1 MNVFVKP
8 NEQNE
13 ARFNSAMARKGRMKF
28 NNFKMKKQL
37 FITAL
42 LLIPTLWLHA
52 QENKHAQAMRTAF
65 VETIYGKFP
74 KNIEAKMKSM
84 NEDSLIVAHGEWGCL
99 DGGGLVPKEKIH
111 VVTLS
116 QTKSNVTA
124 SVGPLYIDGHRFSF
138 NQVPDDPTLPLRPI
152 LDAFDKQAPFANSY
166 YSYTAGDEQAI
177 FPGVKIAWGEH
188 GEIFPLELRPSMN
201 TRIIS
206 FKDDDGFRSTYLLSW
221 MDTELNDG
229 NLLHKRYMVEGII
242 YEFHCPKIDS
252 KPQVKSYDPDEYLN
266 RTNTGLGVAHNMVW
280 DIKKNSP
287 ERAKALETDTVM
299 ERYAYKFQE
308 MVAKLKGSTE
318 MPNLYTSYD
327 ALKAKVQRMLDLNR
341 TATPTEQQA
350 ICNTLYKEVVAYPF
364 RLSGRQAEELGRM
377 TETLEANVTGNLKQQ
392 VAKVRRGISIMKDPT
407 VEIDSLSKRDQEYL
421 NRNFWKLS
429 HEPVDYDKTEF
440 TAIGEHYSGDSQTGY
455 LEVKGEAG
463 KGFEAE
469 TTLRDLRPGRYRV
482 SAVVRAANADHS
494 FAYIF
499 AKTGNTDRGDISTK
513 EIPALGRTGGN
524 VWFSSLCRFEQR
536 AADNAG
542 VYTLDINK
550 ATANGGQGY
559 GWNRIWLDV
568 VTVYDDGTLTY
579 GVTTRPNP
587 DYNGGWFSACDF
599 IVERV
604 DD

>member
-1 MNVFVKP
+1 
-8 NEQNE
+8 
-13 ARFNSAMARKGRMKF
+13 
-28 NNFKMKKQL
+28 MKKQL
-37 FITAL
+37 LITAL
-42 LLIPTLWLHA
+42 LLMPAAWLHA

-84 NEDSLIVAHGEWGCL
+84 NEDSLTVARGEWGCL

-116 QTKSNVTA
+116 KSKSNVTA
-124 SVGPLYIDGHRFSF
+124 SIGPLYLDGHRFSF
-138 NQVPDDPTLPLRPI
+138 NQVPDDPTLPLRPM
-152 LDAFDKQAPFANSY
+152 LDAFDKQAPFASNY
-166 YSYTAGDEQAI
+166 YSYVAGDEQAI

-188 GEIFPLELRPSMN
+188 GETFPLELRPEMN
-201 TRIIS
+201 ARIIS

-221 MDTELNDG
+221 IDTELTDG
-229 NLLHKRYMVEGII
+229 DTKHKRYLVEGII

-299 ERYAYKFQE
+299 EKFGYKFQE

-327 ALKAKVQRMLDLNR
+327 ALKANVQRMLDLSR

-350 ICNTLYKEVVAYPF
+350 ICNTLDKEVVAYPF
-364 RLSGRQAEELGRM
+364 RLSGRQARELDRM
-377 TETLEANVTGNLKQQ
+377 TEALEAAVADNLKQR
-392 VAKVRRGISIMKDPT
+392 VANVRWGISIMMTPPVD
-407 VEIDSLSKRDQEYL
+407 IDSLSERAQDYL
-421 NRNFWKLS
+421 NRNFWKPS
-429 HEPVDYDKTEF
+429 YEPVDYTTTTF

-455 LEVKGEAG
+455 LEVKGEAC

-469 TTLRDLRPGRYRV
+469 TTLTGLRPGRYRV
-482 SAVVRAANADHS
+482 SAVVRAAEADHS
-494 FAYIF
+494 FAYVF
-499 AKTGNTDRGDISTK
+499 VRTGNTDRGDLTTK
-513 EIPALGRTGGN
+513 EIPAMGRTGGN
-524 VWFSSLCRFEQR
+524 VWFSALSRFEQR
-536 AADNAG
+536 AGNKEG
-542 VYTLDINK
+542 VYALDINK

-559 GWNRIWLDV
+559 GWNRIWLND
-568 VTVYDDGTLTY
+568 VTVYDNGELTY
-579 GVTTRPNP
+579 GVTTRTSPE
-587 DYNGGWFSACDF
+587 YNGGWFSACDF

-604 DD
+604 GD

>member
-1 MNVFVKP
+1 MND
-8 NEQNE
+8 N
-13 ARFNSAMARKGRMKF
+13 
-28 NNFKMKKQL
+28 KMKKQL
-37 FITAL
+37 LITAL
-42 LLIPTLWLHA
+42 LLLPAEWLHA

-84 NEDSLIVAHGEWGCL
+84 NEDSLTVARGEWGCL

-116 QTKSNVTA
+116 KSKSNVTA
-124 SVGPLYIDGHRFSF
+124 SIGPLYLDGHRFSF
-138 NQVPDDPTLPLRPI
+138 NQVPDDPTLPLRPM
-152 LDAFDKQAPFANSY
+152 LDAFDKQAPFASNY
-166 YSYTAGDEQAI
+166 YSYTAGDEQSI

-188 GEIFPLELRPSMN
+188 GQTFPLELRPEMN
-201 TRIIS
+201 ARIIS

-221 MDTELNDG
+221 MDTELTDG
-229 NLLHKRYMVEGII
+229 DTKHKRYLVEGII

-299 ERYAYKFQE
+299 ERFGYKFQE

-327 ALKAKVQRMLDLNR
+327 ALKAKVQRMLDLSR

-350 ICNTLYKEVVAYPF
+350 ICNTLDKEVVAYPF
-364 RLSGRQAEELGRM
+364 RLSGRQAGELDRM
-377 TETLEANVTGNLKQQ
+377 TEALEAAVADNLKQR
-392 VAKVRRGISIMKDPT
+392 VANVRWGISIMMTPT
-407 VEIDSLSKRDQEYL
+407 VDIDSLSERDQDYL

-429 HEPVDYDKTEF
+429 YEPVDYTTTTF

-455 LEVKGEAG
+455 LEVRGEAG

-482 SAVVRAANADHS
+482 SAVVRAAEADHS
-494 FAYIF
+494 FAYVF
-499 AKTGNTDRGDISTK
+499 VRTGNTDRGDFTTE
-513 EIPALGRTGGN
+513 EIPAMGNTGGN
-524 VWFSSLCRFEQR
+524 VWFSALSRFEQR
-536 AADNAG
+536 AGNKEG
-542 VYTLDINK
+542 VYALDINK

-559 GWNRIWLDV
+559 GWNRIWLND
-568 VTVYDDGTLTY
+568 VTVYDNGELTY

-587 DYNGGWFSACDF
+587 QYSGGWFSACDF

-604 DD
+604 AD

>member
-1 MNVFVKP
+1 MLAP
-8 NEQNE
+8 
-13 ARFNSAMARKGRMKF
+13 AA
-28 NNFKMKKQL
+28 
-37 FITAL
+37 ITVL
-42 LLIPTLWLHA
+42 NA
-52 QENKHAQAMRTAF
+52 QENKHAQAMHTAF
-65 VETIYGKFP
+65 IETIHGKFP
-74 KNIEAKMKSM
+74 KNIEAKLTSM
-84 NEDSLIVAHGEWGCL
+84 NEDSLTVARGEWGCL

-116 QTKSNVTA
+116 KSKSNVTA
-124 SVGPLYIDGHRFSF
+124 SIGPLYIDGHRFYF
-138 NQVPDDPTLPLRPI
+138 NQVPDDPTLPLRPM
-152 LDAFDKQAPFANSY
+152 LDAFDKQAPFANNY

-188 GEIFPLELRPSMN
+188 GETFPLELRPEMN
-201 TRIIS
+201 ARIIG

-221 MDTELNDG
+221 MDTELTDG
-229 NLLHKRYMVEGII
+229 DTKHKRYMVEGII

-299 ERYAYKFQE
+299 EKFGYKFQE

-318 MPNLYTSYD
+318 IPNLYTSYD
-327 ALKAKVQRMLDLNR
+327 ALKAKVQRMLDLSR

-350 ICNTLYKEVVAYPF
+350 ICNTLDKEVVAYPF
-364 RLSGRQAEELGRM
+364 RLSGRQAGELDRM
-377 TETLEANVTGNLKQQ
+377 TEALEAAVADNLKQQ
-392 VAKVRRGISIMKDPT
+392 VAKVRWDISIMITPT
-407 VEIDSLSKRDQEYL
+407 VDIDSLSERDQDYL

-429 HEPVDYDKTEF
+429 YEPVDYTTTTF

-455 LEVKGEAG
+455 LEVKGEAC

-482 SAVVRAANADHS
+482 SAVVRAAEADRS
-494 FAYIF
+494 FAF
-499 AKTGNTDRGDISTK
+499 VFVRTGNTERGDFTTK
-513 EIPALGRTGGN
+513 EIPAMGRTGGN
-524 VWFSSLCRFEQR
+524 VWFSALSRFEQR
-536 AADNAG
+536 AGNKEG
-542 VYTLDINK
+542 VYALDINK

-559 GWNRIWLDV
+559 GWNRIWLND
-568 VTVYDDGTLTY
+568 VTVYDNGELTY

-587 DYNGGWFSACDF
+587 HYNGGWFSACDF

-604 DD
+604 GDL

>member
-1 MNVFVKP
+1 
-8 NEQNE
+8 
-13 ARFNSAMARKGRMKF
+13 
-28 NNFKMKKQL
+28 MKKQL
-37 FITAL
+37 LITTAL
-42 LLIPTLWLHA
+42 LLMPAAWLHA
-52 QENKHAQAMRTAF
+52 QENKHAQAMHTAF
-65 VETIYGKFP
+65 IETIYGKFP

-84 NEDSLIVAHGEWGCL
+84 NEDSLTVARGEWGCL

-116 QTKSNVTA
+116 KSKSNVTA
-124 SVGPLYIDGHRFSF
+124 SIGPLYLDGHRFSF
-138 NQVPDDPTLPLRPI
+138 NQVPNDPTLPLRPM
-152 LDAFDKQAPFANSY
+152 LDAFDKQAPFASNY

-188 GEIFPLELRPSMN
+188 GETFPLELRPEMN
-201 TRIIS
+201 ARIIS
-206 FKDDDGFRSTYLLSW
+206 FKDTDGFRSTYLLSW
-221 MDTELNDG
+221 IDTELTDG
-229 NLLHKRYMVEGII
+229 NTKHKHYLVEGII

-299 ERYAYKFQE
+299 EQFGYKFQE

-318 MPNLYTSYD
+318 TPNLYTSYD
-327 ALKAKVQRMLDLNR
+327 ALKAKVQRMLDLSR

-364 RLSGRQAEELGRM
+364 RLSGRQAGELDRM
-377 TETLEANVTGNLKQQ
+377 TGALETAVADNLKQQ
-392 VAKVRRGISIMKDPT
+392 VAKVRRGITIMRDPT
-407 VEIDSLSKRDQEYL
+407 VEIDSLSERDQDYL

-429 HEPVDYDKTEF
+429 HEPVDYATTAF

-482 SAVVRAANADHS
+482 SAVVRAAEADHS
-494 FAYIF
+494 FAYVF
-499 AKTGNTDRGDISTK
+499 VRTGNTDRGDFTTK
-513 EIPALGRTGGN
+513 EIPAMGRTGGN
-524 VWFSSLCRFEQR
+524 VWFSALSRFEQR
-536 AADNAG
+536 AGNKEAVFA
-542 VYTLDINK
+542 LDINK
-550 ATANGGQGY
+550 ATANAGQGY
-559 GWNRIWLDV
+559 GWNRIWLND
-568 VTVYDDGTLTY
+568 VTVYDNGVLTY
-579 GVTTRPNP
+579 GVTTRPNSE
-587 DYNGGWFSACDF
+587 YNGGWFSACDF
-599 IVERV
+599 IVEKV
-604 DD
+604 GD

>member
-1 MNVFVKP
+1 MND
-8 NEQNE
+8 N
-13 ARFNSAMARKGRMKF
+13 
-28 NNFKMKKQL
+28 KMKKQL
-37 FITAL
+37 LITAL
-42 LLIPTLWLHA
+42 LLLPAAWLHA

-84 NEDSLIVAHGEWGCL
+84 NEDSLTVARGEWGCL

-116 QTKSNVTA
+116 KSKSNVTA
-124 SVGPLYIDGHRFSF
+124 SIGPLYLDGHRFSF
-138 NQVPDDPTLPLRPI
+138 NQVPDDPTLPLRPM
-152 LDAFDKQAPFANSY
+152 LDAFDKQAPFASNY

-188 GEIFPLELRPSMN
+188 GETFPLELRPEMN
-201 TRIIS
+201 ARIIS
-206 FKDDDGFRSTYLLSW
+206 FKDADGFRSTYLLSW
-221 MDTELNDG
+221 MDTELTDG
-229 NLLHKRYMVEGII
+229 DTKHKRYLVEGII

-299 ERYAYKFQE
+299 EQFGYKFQE

-327 ALKAKVQRMLDLNR
+327 ALKAKVQRMLDLSH

-364 RLSGRQAEELGRM
+364 RLSGRQAGELDRM
-377 TETLEANVTGNLKQQ
+377 TEALEAAVADNLKQR
-392 VAKVRRGISIMKDPT
+392 VANVRWGISIMMTPT
-407 VEIDSLSKRDQEYL
+407 VDIDSLSERDQDYL

-429 HEPVDYDKTEF
+429 YEPVDYTTTTF

-482 SAVVRAANADHS
+482 SAVVRAAEADHS
-494 FAYIF
+494 FAYVF
-499 AKTGNTDRGDISTK
+499 VRTGNTERGDFTTK
-513 EIPALGRTGGN
+513 EIPAKGRTGGN
-524 VWFSSLCRFEQR
+524 VWFSALSRFEQR
-536 AADNAG
+536 AGNKEG
-542 VYTLDINK
+542 VYALDINK

-559 GWNRIWLDV
+559 GWNRIWLND
-568 VTVYDDGTLTY
+568 VTVYDNGELTY
-579 GVTTRPNP
+579 GVTTRPSP
-587 DYNGGWFSACDF
+587 EYSGGWFSACDF

-604 DD
+604 TD

>member
-1 MNVFVKP
+1 MND
-8 NEQNE
+8 N
-13 ARFNSAMARKGRMKF
+13 
-28 NNFKMKKQL
+28 KMKKQL
-37 FITAL
+37 LITAL
-42 LLIPTLWLHA
+42 LLMPAAWLHA
-52 QENKHAQAMRTAF
+52 QENMHAQAMRTAF

-74 KNIEAKMKSM
+74 KNIEAKLKSM
-84 NEDSLIVAHGEWGCL
+84 NEDSLTVARGEWGCL

-116 QTKSNVTA
+116 KSKSNVTA
-124 SVGPLYIDGHRFSF
+124 SIGPLYIDGHRFSF
-138 NQVPDDPTLPLRPI
+138 NQVPDDPTLPLRPM

-188 GEIFPLELRPSMN
+188 GETFPLELHPSMN
-201 TRIIS
+201 ARIIS

-221 MDTELNDG
+221 MDTELTDG
-229 NLLHKRYMVEGII
+229 DTKHKRYMVEGII
-242 YEFHCPKIDS
+242 YEFHCPRIDS

-287 ERAKALETDTVM
+287 ERAKTLETDTVM
-299 ERYAYKFQE
+299 EQFGYKFQE

-327 ALKAKVQRMLDLNR
+327 ALKAKVQRMLDLSH

-364 RLSGRQAEELGRM
+364 RLSGRQAGELDRM
-377 TETLEANVTGNLKQQ
+377 TEALEAAVADDLKQQ
-392 VAKVRRGISIMKDPT
+392 VAKVRRGISIMRDPT
-407 VEIDSLSKRDQEYL
+407 VEIDSLNERDQDYL

-429 HEPVDYDKTEF
+429 HEPVDYATTAF
-440 TAIGEHYSGDSQTGY
+440 TAIGEHYSGDTQTGY

-482 SAVVRAANADHS
+482 SAVVRAAEADHS
-494 FAYIF
+494 FAYVF
-499 AKTGNTDRGDISTK
+499 VRTGNTDRGDFTTK
-513 EIPALGRTGGN
+513 EIPAMGKTGGN
-524 VWFSSLCRFEQR
+524 VWFSALSRFEQR
-536 AADNAG
+536 AGNKEA
-542 VYTLDINK
+542 VYALDINK
-550 ATANGGQGY
+550 ATANAGQGY
-559 GWNRIWLDV
+559 GWNRIWLKDV
-568 VTVYDDGTLTY
+568 TIYDNGELTY

-587 DYNGGWFSACDF
+587 EYSGGWFSACDF

-604 DD
+604 SD

>member
-1 MNVFVKP
+1 
-8 NEQNE
+8 
-13 ARFNSAMARKGRMKF
+13 
-28 NNFKMKKQL
+28 MKKQL
-37 FITAL
+37 LITAL
-42 LLIPTLWLHA
+42 LLMPATWLYA
-52 QENKHAQAMRTAF
+52 QENPHAQAMHTAF
-65 VETIYGKFP
+65 IETIYGKFP

-84 NEDSLIVAHGEWGCL
+84 NEDSLTVARGEWGCL

-116 QTKSNVTA
+116 KSKSNVTA
-124 SVGPLYIDGHRFSF
+124 SIGPLYLDGHRFSF
-138 NQVPDDPTLPLRPI
+138 NQVPDDPTLPLRPM
-152 LDAFDKQAPFANSY
+152 LDAFDKQAPFASNY

-188 GEIFPLELRPSMN
+188 GETFPLELRPEMN
-201 TRIIS
+201 ARIIS
-206 FKDDDGFRSTYLLSW
+206 FKDADGFRSTYLLSW
-221 MDTELNDG
+221 MDTELTDG
-229 NLLHKRYMVEGII
+229 DTKHKRYLVEGII

-299 ERYAYKFQE
+299 EQFGYKFQE

-318 MPNLYTSYD
+318 MPNLHTSYD
-327 ALKAKVQRMLDLNR
+327 ALKAKVQRMLDLSH

-364 RLSGRQAEELGRM
+364 RLSGRQAGELDRM
-377 TETLEANVTGNLKQQ
+377 TEALEAAVADNLKQQ
-392 VAKVRRGISIMKDPT
+392 VIKVRRGISIMRDPT
-407 VEIDSLSKRDQEYL
+407 VEIDSLNERDQDYL

-429 HEPVDYDKTEF
+429 HEPVDYAKTAF

-455 LEVKGEAG
+455 LEVRGEAG

-469 TTLRDLRPGRYRV
+469 TTLRDLRPGRYRI
-482 SAVVRAANADHS
+482 SAVVRAAEADRS
-494 FAYIF
+494 FAF
-499 AKTGNTDRGDISTK
+499 VFVRTGNTERGDFTTK
-513 EIPALGRTGGN
+513 EIPAMGRTGGN
-524 VWFSSLCRFEQR
+524 VWFSALSRFEQR
-536 AADNAG
+536 AGNKEG
-542 VYTLDINK
+542 VYVLDINK

-559 GWNRIWLDV
+559 GWNRIWLND
-568 VTVYDDGTLTY
+568 VTVYDNGELTY
-579 GVTTRPNP
+579 GVTTCPNP
-587 DYNGGWFSACDF
+587 QYDGGWFSACDF

-604 DD
+604 TD

>member
-1 MNVFVKP
+1 
-8 NEQNE
+8 
-13 ARFNSAMARKGRMKF
+13 
-28 NNFKMKKQL
+28 MKKQL
-37 FITAL
+37 LITAL
-42 LLIPTLWLHA
+42 LLMPATWLYA
-52 QENKHAQAMRTAF
+52 QENPHAQAMHTAF
-65 VETIYGKFP
+65 IETIYGKFP

-84 NEDSLIVAHGEWGCL
+84 NEDSLTVARGEWGCL

-116 QTKSNVTA
+116 KSKSNVTA
-124 SVGPLYIDGHRFSF
+124 SIGPLYLDGHRFSF
-138 NQVPDDPTLPLRPI
+138 NQVPDDPTLPLRPM
-152 LDAFDKQAPFANSY
+152 LDAFDKQAPFASNY

-188 GEIFPLELRPSMN
+188 GETFPLELRPEMN
-201 TRIIS
+201 ARIIS
-206 FKDDDGFRSTYLLSW
+206 FKDTDGFRSTYLLSW
-221 MDTELNDG
+221 MDTELTDG
-229 NLLHKRYMVEGII
+229 DTKHKRYLVEGII

-299 ERYAYKFQE
+299 EKFSYKFQE

-318 MPNLYTSYD
+318 VPNLYTSYD
-327 ALKAKVQRMLDLNR
+327 ALKAKVQRMLGLSH

-364 RLSGRQAEELGRM
+364 RLSGRQAGELDRM
-377 TETLEANVTGNLKQQ
+377 TEALEAAVADNLKQQ
-392 VAKVRRGISIMKDPT
+392 VAKVRRGISIMRDPT
-407 VEIDSLSKRDQEYL
+407 VEIDSLNERDQDYL

-429 HEPVDYDKTEF
+429 HEPVDYAKTAF
-440 TAIGEHYSGDSQTGY
+440 TAIGEHYSGDLQTGY
-455 LEVKGEAG
+455 LEVRGEAG

-482 SAVVRAANADHS
+482 SAVVRAAEADRS
-494 FAYIF
+494 FAYVF
-499 AKTGNTDRGDISTK
+499 VRTGNTDRGDFTTK
-513 EIPALGRTGGN
+513 EIPAKGRTGGN
-524 VWFSSLCRFEQR
+524 VWFSALSRFEQR
-536 AADNAG
+536 AGNKEG
-542 VYTLDINK
+542 VYVLDINK

-559 GWNRIWLDV
+559 GWNRIWLND
-568 VTVYDDGTLTY
+568 VTVYDNGELTY

-587 DYNGGWFSACDF
+587 QYSGGWFSACDF

-604 DD
+604 SD